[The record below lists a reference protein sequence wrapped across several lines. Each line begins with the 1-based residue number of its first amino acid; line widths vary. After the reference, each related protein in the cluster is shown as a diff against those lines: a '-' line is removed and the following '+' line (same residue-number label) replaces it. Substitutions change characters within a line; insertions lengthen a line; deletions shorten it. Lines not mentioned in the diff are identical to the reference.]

1 MGQVLEI
8 AVVRAYVGRRF
19 IYMLLLLVMSSMLS
33 FLIITLPPGDF
44 LSHYLVGIGSQDA
57 FYTEV
62 ELDAMRRAFGLDRP
76 WFVQYAKWMGRLVL
90 HGDMGRSFRY
100 LRLVNEMIVERL
112 PMTLVVSFMTMFV
125 TYIVAIPIG
134 IYSALRQYSLG
145 DYAATFAGFI
155 GASTP
160 NFLIAL
166 VFMLYGYQLFGI
178 SVGGLWSPELGDAPW
193 DWVKV
198 VDLLKHLPVPL
209 LVIGLS
215 GTAWLI
221 RTMRAMLLDELRK
234 PYVQTARAK
243 GLKEGKL
250 LFKYPIRLALLPI
263 VSTIGW
269 SLPGIFSGATIVGIV
284 LDLPTIGPLMFEALW
299 GEDMFLASSCIL
311 ITCTLT
317 LIGTF
322 ISDLLLAWLDPRIRY
337 D

>member
-1 MGQVLEI
+1 
-8 AVVRAYVGRRF
+8 
-19 IYMLLLLVMSSMLS
+19 MLLLLVMSSMLS

-44 LSHYLVGIGSQDA
+44 VSHYLVGIGEQGI
-57 FYTEV
+57 YHTEA
-62 ELDAMRRAFGLDRP
+62 ELEAMRRAYGLDRP
-76 WFVQYAKWMGRLVL
+76 WVVQYGKWMGRLLL
-90 HGDMGRSFRY
+90 HGDMGRSFRNI
-100 LRLVNEMIVERL
+100 RNVNEMILERL

-145 DYAATFAGFI
+145 DYAATFVGFI

-178 SVGGLWSPELGDAPW
+178 SVGGLWSAELQDAPW
-193 DWVKV
+193 NWVRI

-243 GLKEGKL
+243 GLKEGRL
-250 LFKYPIRLALLPI
+250 LFKYPIRVAVLPI

-284 LDLPTIGPLMFEALW
+284 LDLPTIGPMMFEALW
-299 GEDMFLASSCIL
+299 MEDMFLASSCIL
-311 ITCTLT
+311 ITCLLT
-317 LIGTF
+317 LVGTF
-322 ISDLLLAWLDPRIRY
+322 VSDILLAWLDPRIRY